1 MENEKRAEELKAL
14 CAELDDNAKTA
25 TVQLIDEILFL
36 EKSLQQLREYPFI
49 MVNPKNAAQ
58 QKQTPA
64 AKMYKEFLQ
73 QYNNCIKIL
82 ISVTNKESG
91 GETSPLREYL
101 NRIKNGGGS
110 IANS

>member
-49 MVNPKNAAQ
+49 MVNPNNPAQ

>member
-25 TVQLIDEILFL
+25 TNQLIDEILFL
-36 EKSLQQLREYPFI
+36 EKSLQQLRSMPFI
-49 MVNPKNAAQ
+49 SVNPKNPVQ

>member
-36 EKSLQQLREYPFI
+36 EKSLQQLRQYPFI
-49 MVNPKNAAQ
+49 SINPNNPAQ
-58 QKQTPA
+58 QKPTPA
-64 AKMYKEFLQ
+64 AKMYKDMLQ

-82 ISVTNKESG
+82 ISVTNKEGG

-101 NRIKNGGGS
+101 TRLKNGGGRVE
-110 IANS
+110 NS